1 MAHASARGEGANRA
15 TAVLGHVLLSIESKV
30 RDDDDDE
37 GDEGDEN
44 RGVIVSTRPRL
55 FRARADAW
63 TRRTRGGRSDGV
75 KEIESAR
82 VGASMGESRAR
93 RARRG
98 VRRARD

>member
-1 MAHASARGEGANRA
+1 MAHASARGEGSNRG

-37 GDEGDEN
+37 DEN

-55 FRARADAW
+55 FRSRADAR
-63 TRRTRGGRSDGV
+63 TRRTRGGRRDGV

-93 RARRG
+93 RAR
-98 VRRARD
+98 